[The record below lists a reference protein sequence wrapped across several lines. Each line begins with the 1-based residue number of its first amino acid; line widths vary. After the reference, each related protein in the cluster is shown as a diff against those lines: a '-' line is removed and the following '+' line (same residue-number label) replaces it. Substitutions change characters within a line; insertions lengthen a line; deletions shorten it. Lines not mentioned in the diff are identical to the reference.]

1 MMPLADRCQLPP
13 FCQPPPLRRRS
24 ACPIRVGD
32 RVQARDAAGGPHIPA
47 SPHKDLFLPSYKDPS
62 FQDRAAAAARAKQ
75 KAIEQLKARPKPDP
89 AVLEEK
95 RLAREAKEKAIAD
108 ERAAKAAA
116 VAAAKAEA
124 AAKLA
129 AEKAEADAAAA
140 ERASRARPATPAE
153 MKAARDARYAAR
165 KARQ

>member
-1 MMPLADRCQLPP
+1 MRPGPDMGSFAESRATVRRPP
-13 FCQPPPLRRRS
+13 
-24 ACPIRVGD
+24 ACFT
-32 RVQARDAAGGPHIPA
+32 Q
-47 SPHKDLFLPSYKDPS
+47 SLHKDKFVAAYKDPS
-62 FQDRAAAAARAKQ
+62 FQDRAAAAAKAKQ
-75 KAIEQLKARPKPDP
+75 KALDKFKAKPAVDP

-116 VAAAKAEA
+116 IAAAKAEA
-124 AAKLA
+124 AAKKA
-129 AEKAEADAAAA
+129 AEEAAAEAARAEKA
-140 ERASRARPATPAE
+140 SRAKPATAAE